1 MVVDYNKQPVQEKL
15 DYLRTES
22 PVKDSP
28 AVKNGNIYVMDY
40 GEAVSSPRNMDGAQK
55 LADYLRSKGLR

>member
-1 MVVDYNKQPVQEKL
+1 M
-15 DYLRTES
+15 
-22 PVKDSP
+22 KDSP

-40 GEAVSSPRNMDGAQK
+40 GEAVSSPRNMEGAQK